1 MRLYNGTELGLPLAA
16 NDHIMVGHRKLGFHP
31 SLYTTRGATFGNSL
45 MFATLIQDLQHVHHL
60 HGCPVDS
67 HQIAAMEALVR
78 LKLPGGSR
86 SLEVIA
92 GRPRVALSNT
102 VARAGFVGDGRPGPE
117 DWELHCLAVLPVGSK
132 MALTYRRHS
141 EVGTRRGARLRRTEP
156 TASILEDTVIVG
168 FDGEKVTI
176 ETGPIKRAQ

>member
-117 DWELHCLAVLPVGSK
+117 DWELHCLAVFRSGRKWLSPIADTAKSGHVEGRDSAAPSPRPAFSK
-132 MALTYRRHS
+132 TRSSSDSTARR
-141 EVGTRRGARLRRTEP
+141 
-156 TASILEDTVIVG
+156 
-168 FDGEKVTI
+168 
-176 ETGPIKRAQ
+176 